1 MTKRRDATRA
11 RILDAAYAL
20 LYRQGFAR
28 TSVDAIAAA
37 AEITKRTLYQHFDS
51 KDAVV
56 EAVLDAQR
64 SHALAQIQEWGGEET
79 QDARRFIA
87 SLFDQLAKWTARRP
101 FLGSGF
107 TRLTMELADMPGH
120 PARKAAHRHKHEVEA
135 WILRRLRET
144 GMPKPVDLARKIVIL
159 LEGGIAL
166 ALIHGDPAYARTAGT
181 IALEMIPA
189 RPQKRSARR
198 AAS

>member
-11 RILDAAYAL
+11 RILDAAYGL

-37 AEITKRTLYQHFDS
+37 AKITKRTLYQHFDS

-64 SHALAQIQEWGGEET
+64 IHALAQIQAWGGDET
-79 QDARRFIA
+79 QDARRFIE
-87 SLFDQLAKWTARRP
+87 SLFDKLAKWTARRP

-135 WILRRLRET
+135 WILRRLQKT
-144 GMPKPVDLARKIVIL
+144 GTPEPDDLARKIVIL
-159 LEGGIAL
+159 LEGGITL
-166 ALIHGDPAYARTAGT
+166 ALIHGDPGYARTAGT
-181 IALEMIPA
+181 IAVEMIPA
-189 RPQKRSARR
+189 PSPKRSARR
-198 AAS
+198 AAP